1 MDDKQFKEIL
11 EDIELAEGRVQAVKI
26 QLKMLETHLE
36 SMRTKIYHI
45 AEENP
50 HDAQKPRPPR
60 D

>member
-11 EDIELAEGRVQAVKI
+11 EDIELAEGRVRAVKI

-36 SMRTKIYHI
+36 AMRTKITHL

-50 HDAQKPRPPR
+50 HDAQKRRPPR
-60 D
+60 N